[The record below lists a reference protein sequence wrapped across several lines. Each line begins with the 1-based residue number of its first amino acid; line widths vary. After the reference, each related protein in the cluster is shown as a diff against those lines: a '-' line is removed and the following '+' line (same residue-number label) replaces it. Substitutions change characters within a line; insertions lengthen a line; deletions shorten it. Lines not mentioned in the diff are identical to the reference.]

1 MIDSALQQRLSEY
14 TQGICKIYGNYLK
27 SVILYGSC
35 ARGDNRKDSDID
47 IMILVALTEEQIQMS
62 REKVS
67 IYTYDFNM
75 ENDMGI
81 MPAIKDVQHFLYWS
95 KVHPF
100 YQNIQK
106 EGVELYAS

>member
-1 MIDSALQQRLSEY
+1 MMDTALQKRLNEY
-14 TQGICKIYGNYLK
+14 TQGICNIYGNDLK
-27 SVILYGSC
+27 SVILYGSY

-47 IMILVALTEEQIQMS
+47 IMILVSLTEEQIQIS

-75 ENDMGI
+75 ENGIEI
-81 MPAIKDVQHFLYWS
+81 MPAVKDVQHFQYWS

-100 YQNIQK
+100 YRNIQK

>member
-14 TQGICKIYGNYLK
+14 TQGICKIYGNDLK

-47 IMILVALTEEQIQMS
+47 IMILVALTEEQIHMS

-67 IYTYDFNM
+67 IYTYNFNM
-75 ENDMGI
+75 ENDMEI
-81 MPAIKDVQHFLYWS
+81 VPAIKDVQHFRYWS

>member
-1 MIDSALQQRLSEY
+1 MIDNALQQCLKKY
-14 TQGICKIYGNYLK
+14 TKGIYKIYRNDLK

-35 ARGDNRKDSDID
+35 ARGDNREDSDID

-67 IYTYDFNM
+67 VYTYDFNM
-75 ENDMGI
+75 EHDMEI
-81 MPAIKDVQHFLYWS
+81 MPSVKDVQHFRYWS

-106 EGVELYAS
+106 EGVELYAL